1 MVSENFGVSDSFD
14 WYGGNFA
21 DDADCDDSG
30 DTEVESVDAE

>member
-21 DDADCDDSG
+21 DDADCDD
-30 DTEVESVDAE
+30 TEVESVDAE